1 MDTGEYDT
9 NTLLINN
16 LAGIAYRIYEPVAS
30 QSSTYTFNASDVED
44 SLRSDGHLVYMDAV
58 RRGIWCF
65 YLRDK
70 DPSQTVQPEQLG
82 LTAKMEVCGYL
93 IGLVEEGSFDPLNL
107 HRSRQPGAHATHTP
121 SSSSSSGSALDV
133 PTRGVPP
140 FNQSLTN
147 IQGNGP
153 VMMMDSKLVP
163 GAMPDMKGYNSVP
176 LREIHEFFITA
187 VLSSLTT
194 AFCHRIGA
202 IPLNHRTVLLP
213 SQVFQADEVDLGQL
227 LRTSAIATFRVYLTT
242 AGSLVIS
249 LCVSLL
255 QGLISSADAL
265 RSNLLSAGPIILAAP
280 LGAFGAMQGIVDS
293 DSHQADTGFGQSPDT
308 QITRLRQDPGDK
320 FSQWKSTCARLLQM
334 RGMSPSLLDG
344 CAWLNIHFLQR
355 KPYEQRTDGKRT
367 PLLNS
372 GPTAPWPSVLCFR
385 KPKIEASLDGRFEKG
400 QSGGAES
407 VDPLREAKDWCKGL
421 SQRDGAL
428 ERRAKE
434 RVAAAEPRD
443 AADGDARNPATNS
456 HSPLNLR
463 RLSNGAAAA
472 AAGMMYPTPPDGV
485 QQLGVTPSFDGAV
498 LSPGNQPAPAAVADV
513 EIVMQQPVP
522 GAEGS
527 DGGWAAPEQKRE
539 HQPGASFLEGEN
551 IYGDLGENMFEG
563 NELTDADF
571 NFFDE
576 DPGGSFAL
584 TGLTDLGQ
592 GMDMSMD
599 LSQDFEQPQQTVK
612 VDSSVV
618 NTRPAAPEFTKP
630 ELKHARSTLAEES
643 RQSSNLESCN
653 VNSAVGIKR
662 HPSPFNPDTVYKRIR
677 ASIPVPTMR
686 QYPTKTARLRRG
698 SVFEKVDFNPSLSLT
713 NKKYQESGLFN
724 YTIPAETKEIT
735 QPNGSAGSR
744 SASGV
749 PDQTKKLKNL
759 KDLPFSIGL
768 LLSRIGGGPATSPS
782 RLVDASD
789 SGESDWASDDDDL
802 SDTTG
807 APSSP
812 AKSSVV
818 KRRPDDDVVS
828 MAASFKDLENT
839 SVDSPGYGHIDL
851 SRLSVPEIPEL
862 SLTKYFADP
871 EPAPLHQ
878 LGSDSDLIT
887 VAQILTEQAASGSLR
902 LGPQRPSSELGDVR
916 RNLANAIRYSVQSLQ
931 KALPQTLSNAAEC
944 RLRPFVEVQDVS
956 LLPPSKPQQQNPQ
969 QRGVAPPRPIGQ
981 EPTKPS
987 IWQIPSPHLEL
998 QRYEAPLSVLP
1009 SAVSFWEVLG
1019 LSPSRGPKDVV
1030 SICVFPYQEGMRE
1043 SAANFV
1049 ERIRST
1055 YGALGLGSFEA
1066 LATASGIADGLLP
1079 FFQDQETASPGL
1091 GAARGSTLPTDSM
1104 ANLVQAL
1111 TSSPLTEKNFVVY
1124 FVYSPDNPSSIVDS
1138 CAAFWDLFEHYKK
1151 AMVEWKKS
1159 ILNDLV
1165 LQLVPLDLV
1174 TLETSIGGLTP
1185 TESVRLCVE
1194 TYDRCTLFGGAMPAP
1209 AIILEQALPKLVEFK
1224 VTTTPSPNLL
1234 QENSYIHI
1242 AYAQSVDE
1250 RWVSVAWTDNRGSKQ
1265 MTASYCLGRR
1275 GKPLS
1280 TLLSDVAHE
1289 IWDTTNDLISMWK
1302 VHWRV
1307 TITKC
1312 GPMDQQEADIWI
1324 NLAQSEQDKAAVS
1337 LLLMTADTNPS
1348 LQLIPPANKIA
1359 LSAPSAF
1366 YTTPVSTPQPSIVS
1380 PDQSGNPPT
1389 PKGAGGGTVNATT
1402 PGGNEAAELEADATL
1417 IDVTDATWGVVM
1429 SHRLNNSTSLTDLN
1443 PSLASGYLIKRCS
1456 SRPEDKPVAMELN
1469 IVHADNNNNNHP
1481 WVYEPLL
1488 RDMLLYFRGLGTLA
1502 RARGVVDKEGD
1513 VRPWHIAASEKAV
1526 RALYQLM

>member
-30 QSSTYTFNASDVED
+30 QSSTYTFNVSDVED
-44 SLRSDGHLVYMDAV
+44 ALRSDGHLVYMDAV
-58 RRGIWCF
+58 RRSIWCF

-70 DPSQTVQPEQLG
+70 DPSQSVQPEQLG

-93 IGLVEEGSFDPLNL
+93 IGLAEEGSFDPLSL
-107 HRSRQPGAHATHTP
+107 HRSRPPGAHATHTP
-121 SSSSSSGSALDV
+121 SSSSSSASASDV
-133 PTRGVPP
+133 SVRGAPP
-140 FNQSLTN
+140 FNPSLTN
-147 IQGNGP
+147 MQGNGS
-153 VMMMDSKLVP
+153 MLMMDHKLVA
-163 GAMPDMKGYNSVP
+163 GAMPDIKGYNSVP

-213 SQVFQADEVDLGQL
+213 PQVFQPNEGDMGTL

-242 AGSLVIS
+242 TGSLVIS

-265 RSNLLSAGPIILAAP
+265 RSNMLSAGPVILAAP

-293 DSHQADTGFGQSPDT
+293 DSHPPDAGFGQSPDT
-308 QITRLRQDPGDK
+308 QITRLRHDPSDK
-320 FSQWKSTCARLLQM
+320 FSQWKTTCARLLQM

-344 CAWLNIHFLQR
+344 CAWLNIHFSQR

-367 PLLNS
+367 PLLSS

-385 KPKIEASLDGRFEKG
+385 KPRIEASFDGRLEKG
-400 QSGGAES
+400 QPGCADDA
-407 VDPLREAKDWCKGL
+407 DPLCEAKDWCKGGP
-421 SQRDGAL
+421 QREGAL

-434 RVAAAEPRD
+434 RLAAPEPRD
-443 AADGDARNPATNS
+443 AADGDARNHPANNN
-456 HSPLNLR
+456 SPLNLR
-463 RLSNGAAAA
+463 RLSNGGTAA

-485 QQLGVTPSFDGAV
+485 QQLGVTPSFEGAV
-498 LSPGNQPAPAAVADV
+498 LSPGNQPVPAAMTDV
-513 EIVMQQPVP
+513 ESVMHQPVP
-522 GAEGS
+522 GGEGS
-527 DGGWAAPEQKRE
+527 NGGWVAPEQKRE
-539 HQPGASFLEGEN
+539 HQPSGAFLEGEN
-551 IYGDLGENMFEG
+551 LFGDIGENMFEG

-576 DPGGSFAL
+576 EPPGNFTLGQL
-584 TGLTDLGQ
+584 PELGQ

-599 LSQDFEQPQQTVK
+599 LSQDLEQPQQIIK
-612 VDSSVV
+612 IESSLA

-643 RQSSNLESCN
+643 RQSSNLESFN

-662 HPSPFNPDTVYKRIR
+662 HPSPFNPDTVYKKIR
-677 ASIPVPTMR
+677 AAMPVPVIR
-686 QYPTKTARLRRG
+686 QNPSKNARLRRG
-698 SVFEKVDFNPSLSLT
+698 SVFEKVDFNPSLTLT

-724 YTIPAETKEIT
+724 YTIPAHTNETA
-735 QPNGSAGSR
+735 QPNGSAL
-744 SASGV
+744 
-749 PDQTKKLKNL
+749 DQTKKLKNL
-759 KDLPFSIGL
+759 KELPSSIGI

-782 RLVDASD
+782 RLIDASD
-789 SGESDWASDDDDL
+789 SGESDWPSDDDAM

-807 APSSP
+807 SPSSP

-818 KRRPDDDVVS
+818 KRRLDDDVIS

-839 SVDSPGYGHIDL
+839 SADSPGYGHIDL

-871 EPAPLHQ
+871 EPAPLYP

-902 LGPQRPSSELGDVR
+902 LGPQQPSSELADVR
-916 RNLANAIRYSVQSLQ
+916 RNLANAIRYSVHGLQ
-931 KALPQTLSNAAEC
+931 KALPHTLSGATEC
-944 RLRPFVEVQDVS
+944 QLRPFVEAQDVS
-956 LLPPSKPQQQNPQ
+956 LLPPVKAPQQNPQ
-969 QRGVAPPRPIGQ
+969 QRSVAPARAYGQ
-981 EPTKPS
+981 EATKPS
-987 IWQIPSPHLEL
+987 IWQIPSPHLEF
-998 QRYEAPLSVLP
+998 QRYDVPLSVLP
-1009 SAVSFWEVLG
+1009 SAISFWEVLG
-1019 LSPSRGPKDVV
+1019 LGPPRGPKDVV
-1030 SICVFPYQEGMRE
+1030 SICIFPHKEGMRE

-1049 ERIRST
+1049 QRIRST
-1055 YGALGLGSFEA
+1055 YGILGLGSFDT
-1066 LATASGIADGLLP
+1066 LPTASGIADGLLP
-1079 FFQDQETASPGL
+1079 LFSDQETTSPGL
-1091 GAARGSTLPTDSM
+1091 GAARASTLLTDSM
-1104 ANLVQAL
+1104 RNLIQAL
-1111 TSSPLTEKNFVVY
+1111 MSSTLTEKNFVIF
-1124 FVYSPDNPSSIVDS
+1124 FVYSPDNPRSIVNS
-1138 CAAFWDLFEHYKK
+1138 CAAFLDLFEHYKK

-1174 TLETSIGGLTP
+1174 TLETATLRLTP
-1185 TESVRLCVE
+1185 AESVKLCIE

-1209 AIILEQALPKLVEFK
+1209 AIVLEQPLPKSVDFK
-1224 VTTTPSPNLL
+1224 INKKPSPNLL
-1234 QENSYIHI
+1234 LENSYIHI

-1324 NLAQSEQDKAAVS
+1324 NLAQSEHNKAEVS
-1337 LLLMTADTNPS
+1337 LLLMTVDTNPS
-1348 LQLIPPANKIA
+1348 LQLIPPASKVAMN
-1359 LSAPSAF
+1359 APSAF

-1402 PGGNEAAELEADATL
+1402 PGGNEPTEMEADATI

-1429 SHRLNNSTSLTDLN
+1429 SHRLNNSTSLTELN

-1456 SRPEDKPVAMELN
+1456 SRPEDAPVAMELN
-1469 IVHADNNNNNHP
+1469 IVYADNNNP

-1502 RARGVVDKEGD
+1502 RARGVVDKETD
-1513 VRPWHIAASEKAV
+1513 VRPWHVAAAEKAV

>member
-44 SLRSDGHLVYMDAV
+44 ALRSDGHLVYMDAV

-70 DPSQTVQPEQLG
+70 DPSLTVQPEQIG
-82 LTAKMEVCGYL
+82 LTVKMEVCGYL
-93 IGLVEEGSFDPLNL
+93 IGLVEEGSFDPLSL
-107 HRSRQPGAHATHTP
+107 HRSRSSGQHATHTP
-121 SSSSSSGSALDV
+121 SSSSSSGSALDIPARV
-133 PTRGVPP
+133 TQP
-140 FNQSLTN
+140 FNPA
-147 IQGNGP
+147 IPIMPGNGP
-153 VMMMDSKLVP
+153 VMMMDNKLVTGP
-163 GAMPDMKGYNSVP
+163 IPDMKGYSSVP

-187 VLSSLTT
+187 ALSSLTT
-194 AFCHRIGA
+194 AFCHKIGA

-213 SQVFQADEVDLGQL
+213 SQVFQPGEGDFGQL

-242 AGSLVIS
+242 TGSLIIS

-255 QGLISSADAL
+255 QGLISSADA
-265 RSNLLSAGPIILAAP
+265 RSNVLSAGPVILAAP

-293 DSHQADTGFGQSPDT
+293 ESHVADGGFGQSPDT

-334 RGMSPSLLDG
+334 RGMSPSLLEG

-355 KPYEQRTDGKRT
+355 KPYGQGAGGKGT

-385 KPKIEASLDGRFEKG
+385 KPKIEPSFDGRLEKG
-400 QSGGAES
+400 QQGGAEY

-421 SQRDGAL
+421 SERDEAL

-434 RVAAAEPRD
+434 RVVVDEPRD
-443 AADGDARNPATNS
+443 LADGDARNPPIS
-456 HSPLNLR
+456 SFSPLNIR
-463 RLSNGAAAA
+463 RLSNGGAAA

-485 QQLGVTPSFDGAV
+485 QQLGVTPSFDGTV
-498 LSPGNQPAPAAVADV
+498 LSPGNQPAATAMA
-513 EIVMQQPVP
+513 EMETVMHQPVP
-522 GAEGS
+522 GGMGS
-527 DGGWAAPEQKRE
+527 DGGWTAPEQKRE
-539 HQPGASFLEGEN
+539 QQPGASFLEGEN

-576 DPGGSFAL
+576 DPGGGFSL
-584 TGLTDLGQ
+584 PGLGDLGQ
-592 GMDMSMD
+592 GLDMAMDISHD
-599 LSQDFEQPQQTVK
+599 LEPPPQMIK
-612 VDSSVV
+612 VE
-618 NTRPAAPEFTKP
+618 NTHGNPRPPAPEFTKP

-643 RQSSNLESCN
+643 RQTSNMESYN
-653 VNSAVGIKR
+653 ANSAVGIKR
-662 HPSPFNPDTVYKRIR
+662 HPSPFNSETVYKRIR
-677 ASIPVPTMR
+677 ASIPTPPIR
-686 QYPTKTARLRRG
+686 QYPAKNTRLRRR
-698 SVFEKVDFNPSLSLT
+698 SVFEKVDFSSTLSLT
-713 NKKYQESGLFN
+713 NKKYQESGPFN
-724 YTIPAETKEIT
+724 YTIPSIKGKEGAQI
-735 QPNGSAGSR
+735 NGGVGPLTAAG
-744 SASGV
+744 AA
-749 PDQTKKLKNL
+749 DQSKKLKNL
-759 KDLPFSIGL
+759 KELPSSIGF
-768 LLSRIGGGPATSPS
+768 LLSRIGGGPTASPP
-782 RLVDASD
+782 RLNDVISD
-789 SGESDWASDDDDL
+789 SGESDVASDDDDL

-818 KRRPDDDVVS
+818 KRRPDDDVIS

-839 SVDSPGYGHIDL
+839 SADSPGYGHIDL

-871 EPAPLHQ
+871 EPAPLYPFN
-878 LGSDSDLIT
+878 SDSDLIT
-887 VAQILTEQAASGSLR
+887 IAQILTEQAASGSLR
-902 LGPQRPSSELGDVR
+902 LGPQRPCSELGDVR
-916 RNLANAIRYSVQSLQ
+916 RSLANAIRYSVQGLQ
-931 KALPQTLSNAAEC
+931 KSLPQSLSGAAEC
-944 RLRPFVEVQDVS
+944 QLRPFIEVQDVS
-956 LLPPSKPQQQNPQ
+956 LLPPAKPPQQNPQ
-969 QRGVAPPRPIGQ
+969 QRGASQARPVGQ
-981 EPTKPS
+981 EPTKPP
-987 IWQIPSPHLEL
+987 IWQIPSPHIEL
-998 QRYEAPLSVLP
+998 RRHETQLSVLP
-1009 SAVSFWEVLG
+1009 SAMSFWEILG
-1019 LSPSRGPKDVV
+1019 LGPSRGPKDVV
-1030 SICVFPYQEGMRE
+1030 SICVFPSLEGMRE
-1043 SAANFV
+1043 SAASFV

-1055 YGALGLGSFEA
+1055 YESFKLGTFEP
-1066 LATASGIADGLLP
+1066 LASSSGVADGLFP
-1079 FFQDQETASPGL
+1079 FFPDQETVSPGL
-1091 GAARGSTLPTDSM
+1091 GGPRTQTLLTDNM
-1104 ANLVQAL
+1104 TNLIQAL
-1111 TSSPLTEKNFVVY
+1111 ASSSLTEKNFVVY

-1138 CAAFWDLFEHYKK
+1138 CAAFLDLFEHYKK

-1174 TLETSIGGLTP
+1174 AMETSMGTLTP
-1185 TESVRLCVE
+1185 LESARLCLE

-1209 AIILEQALPKLVEFK
+1209 AIILEQALPKSVDFK

-1234 QENSYIHI
+1234 RENSHIHI

-1250 RWVSVAWTDNRGSKQ
+1250 RWVSVAWTDNQGSKQ

-1280 TLLSDVAHE
+1280 TALSDVAHE

-1302 VHWRV
+1302 VHWKV
-1307 TITKC
+1307 IITKC
-1312 GPMDQQEADIWI
+1312 GPMDQQEADIWTG
-1324 NLAQSEQDKAAVS
+1324 LAQNEQPKTPVS
-1337 LLLMTADTNPS
+1337 LCLMTVDTNPS
-1348 LQLIPPANKIA
+1348 LQLVPPVNKIS
-1359 LSAPSAF
+1359 LTAPSAF

-1389 PKGAGGGTVNATT
+1389 PMGGGGGTANATT
-1402 PGGNEAAELEADATL
+1402 PGGNEVSELEADATL
-1417 IDVTDATWGVVM
+1417 VDVTDATWGVVV
-1429 SHRLNNSTSLTDLN
+1429 SHRLNNSTSLTELN

-1456 SRPEDKPVAMELN
+1456 ARPEDAPVAMEVN
-1469 IVHADNNNNNHP
+1469 IVHTDQRP
-1481 WVYEPLL
+1481 VLYENLL

-1502 RARGVVDKEGD
+1502 RARGVVDREAD
-1513 VRPWHIAASEKAV
+1513 VRPWHVAAAEKAV